1 MRSDEAISS
10 SDLSYDFGDSS
21 SSSLD
26 IKSSSDLSSFTS
38 GSSSS
43 THKVRDH
50 DSHVRQMSSLLPC
63 SYNVLRNLQSVTE
76 KEIQ

>member
-1 MRSDEAISS
+1 MRSEEDKSS

-21 SSSLD
+21 SSLD
-26 IKSSSDLSSFTS
+26 IKSSSSDMSSFNS

-43 THKVRDH
+43 TRNARDH

-63 SYNVLRNLQSVTE
+63 SYNFRGFVTG
-76 KEIQ
+76 